1 MAVPQMPH
9 IVRTEIDGVSTLWSP
24 APGPLTAAL
33 VFRIGRAD
41 ERPADGGITHLV
53 EHLAMAPLGQP
64 RYDHNA
70 FVEGNRTVF
79 FAAGMPD
86 EVTGFLDVVTRALRE
101 LPLDRLTMERE
112 VLRREGDG
120 REGSIVD
127 THRHIRFGLAGHGLV
142 GEPEFGLTTL
152 EASRIDGWA
161 KFGFTRGNAALWM
174 TGEPPASLRL
184 HLADGVRR
192 AAPKLTRIPDVVL
205 PSHVG
210 GGVPGFAFG
219 FLPPRRLGA
228 GTFMSI
234 LHRRL
239 RQRLRMDQGLVYD
252 VMASYE
258 PLDADWAVGLIGTDC
273 ASDRVDAVAAVAF
286 GELEALVRG
295 QATNDELADEL
306 ADLERGLNDPTAV
319 GGLLD
324 MMVSDGLLGMPPRS
338 PEERYEEQVRTSAE
352 DVGERAAEAR
362 SSAILMADTDRHPE
376 DFTPYP
382 MSSAHPVSG
391 REVKPL
397 LSVLG
402 LGRRQRLTIGHDGVT
417 LRASDGVLTTIRY
430 ADCVLLERPAMDEIV
445 LWDRDGDRIYI
456 PGIFWRGG
464 NALLAEITAALPD
477 DIVIEDKI
485 SFDLI
490 D

>member
-1 MAVPQMPH
+1 MAVPLMPN
-9 IVRTEIDGVSTLWSP
+9 IVRTEVDGVPTLWSP

-70 FVEGNRTVF
+70 FVEGNRTAF
-79 FAAGMPD
+79 FASGTPD
-86 EVTGFLDVVTRALRE
+86 EVTGFLDVVTRALHE

-112 VLRREGDG
+112 VLRREGDS

-127 THRHIRFGLAGHGLV
+127 THRHIRFGLAGHGLI
-142 GEPEFGLTTL
+142 GEPEFGLMTL
-152 EASRIDGWA
+152 EASRIDGWS
-161 KFGFTRGNAALWM
+161 KFGFTRGNAALWV
-174 TGEPPASLRL
+174 TGEPPTSLRL
-184 HLADGVRR
+184 HLADGDRR
-192 AAPKLTRIPDVVL
+192 APPAPTRIADVVL
-205 PSHVG
+205 PSHLG
-210 GGVPGFAFG
+210 GGVPGVGFG

-239 RQRLRMDQGLVYD
+239 RQRLRMEQGLVYE
-252 VMASYE
+252 VMTSYE
-258 PLDADWAVGLIGTDC
+258 PLDADWAVALVGTDC
-273 ASDRVDAVAAVAF
+273 APDQVDTVSDVAF
-286 GELEALVRG
+286 VELEALVRG
-295 QATNDELADEL
+295 EATDEELADEL
-306 ADLERGLNDPTAV
+306 AHLERGLNDPTAV

-324 MMVSDGLLGMPPRS
+324 MMVSDELLGMPARS
-338 PEERYEEQVRTSAE
+338 PEERHEEQARTSAA
-352 DVGERAAEAR
+352 DVGERATEAR
-362 SSAILMADTDRHPE
+362 SSTILMADTDRHPE

-382 MSSAHPVSG
+382 TSSSHAVSG

-402 LGRRQRLTIGHDGVT
+402 LGRRQRLTIGDDGVT

-430 ADCVLLERPAMDEIV
+430 ADCVLLERPAEDEIV
-445 LWDRDGDRIYI
+445 LWDSDGDRIYI

-464 NALLAEITAALPD
+464 AAVLAEIMAALPD

-485 SFDLI
+485 SVDLI